1 MGKTAKI
8 VGGIV
13 LGLFTLGLIIN
24 AKDMARYVRMS
35 TM

>member
-8 VGGIV
+8 IGGVV
-13 LGLFTLGLIIN
+13 LGLVALGLIVN
-24 AKDMARYVRMS
+24 AKDLARYVRMS